1 MRVEKPVGFSWG
13 GSFPADQHPSIHLMG
28 SRAGLR
34 RLIGQRNLFYVEYG
48 ICRIG
53 GKYITFAYFVKA
65 NENFASPAEKS
76 VRTQDLR
83 QSGLMLFS
91 IQQEEFCDD

>member
-1 MRVEKPVGFSWG
+1 MRAEKPVGFSWG

-48 ICRIG
+48 ICKIG
-53 GKYITFAYFVKA
+53 GKYITFEDSRLKTKW
-65 NENFASPAEKS
+65 ASAIQYS
-76 VRTQDLR
+76 T
-83 QSGLMLFS
+83 SMHCMLS
-91 IQQEEFCDD
+91 SRIL

>member
-1 MRVEKPVGFSWG
+1 MRAEKPVGFSWG

-53 GKYITFAYFVKA
+53 EKYITFAYFVKA
-65 NENFASPAEKS
+65 HENFASLAKKKYP
-76 VRTQDLR
+76 
-83 QSGLMLFS
+83 
-91 IQQEEFCDD
+91 